1 MSSPL
6 PSFFRRPT
14 SVFSAL
20 LLGGLSLAAWCYS
33 TQRGPGDFVAFDR
46 WQTCA
51 IVLPERPTPEEERAA
66 RLIQHTLAKASGR
79 FPAAFPVRRGASWWS
94 GPAITLAGKGEK
106 NGHKLEER
114 VTYAISRTGMTITAH
129 PEEAIEAAAAWFL
142 ERTLEARW
150 FMPGELGEQVASQ
163 RSLRLPF
170 AGAEQTP
177 SYVSRNLRLGTGEA
191 ESAWWRR
198 NRMHNR
204 FEHRHAMDTLFKAGD
219 LRQNPEFGPLIN
231 GRRLRVPPPDG
242 NWQPNIASP
251 AAAEHAAAV
260 LRRRPAFS
268 SAIGMNDSVRYD
280 QSEETRRQLGEPRWF
295 RLRPDFS
302 PLVFRFVNEVA
313 RRVPDRYLGAYAYH
327 WTEDTPP
334 FPVERN
340 VVPYLTADR
349 SEWFDPRFA
358 EEDKALIRRWVASGA
373 EIVGLYDYYY
383 GAPFLVPRPT
393 LYAVKQSIPFAREA
407 GVKAFYAEIFPNWAL
422 DGPKAWLAAQLL
434 WDSTQDPEKLL
445 DIYYREFWREAA
457 EPMREFHALCDK
469 QWLNQP
475 KPSYWIKYYRDD
487 HQYLLFPP
495 AVRAQLRG
503 LLDRAL
509 AVATTERTRQ
519 RVRFAAAG
527 FAVTEAFC
535 TWNETRDRLSRAALA
550 PVVDQGELAALI
562 TQYGLHLDLLRET
575 HARVQ
580 REHPLA
586 VSAEL
591 APAYLRND
599 PRPRAEWRLAF
610 PAAKDGEH
618 RADEGSLGGELLADP
633 ELAGVTAG
641 PTEGFFDLEWVR
653 AGAWRGHGE
662 PYQTRRVSLGARAAE
677 GGEGR
682 TAQRVLVMRGCKQET
697 FSQFAPGRAGADYLA
712 RVRVRGQVSPGNN
725 TFLILNFQDAQ
736 RRSLG
741 MGIVDRLPVGRYDG
755 EVELLVRSTAPAGTA
770 WVGVGVRALNQVGED
785 FAEFAGFSLREVK

>member
-1 MSSPL
+1 MSSSL
-6 PSFFRRPT
+6 PSVFRRPP
-14 SVFSAL
+14 SAFSAV
-20 LLGGLSLAAWCYS
+20 LLGGLLLAAWRYS
-33 TQRGPGDFVAFDR
+33 TQRGPGDFVVFDC

-51 IVLPERPTPEEERAA
+51 IVLPERPTQEEERAA
-66 RLIQHTLAKASGR
+66 RLIQHTLAKAAGR
-79 FPAAFPVRRGASWWS
+79 PPEAFPIRRGAAWWS
-94 GPAITLAGKGEK
+94 GPTIALAGKTETTGP
-106 NGHKLEER
+106 KLEEH
-114 VTYAISRTGMTITAH
+114 VSYAATGARLELVAY
-129 PEEAIEAAAAWFL
+129 PADAIVAAAAWFL
-142 ERTLEARW
+142 EKSVGARW
-150 FMPGELGEQVASQ
+150 FMPGQLGEQVSLR

-170 AGAEQTP
+170 AEAEQAP
-177 SYVSRNLRLGTGEA
+177 SYISRHMWLGTT
-191 ESAWWRR
+191 ESTTQAWWR
-198 NRMHNR
+198 HNR
-204 FEHRHAMDTLFKAGD
+204 LRQWVEHGHAMNALFKTED
-219 LRQNPEFGPLIN
+219 LKHLPELAPLIN
-231 GRRLRVPPPDG
+231 GWRMRDLPPHG
-242 NWQPNIASP
+242 NWQPNVASP
-251 AAAEHAAAV
+251 AAAGHAAAV

-393 LYAVKQSIPFAREA
+393 LYAVKQTIPFAREA
-407 GVKAFYAEIFPNWAL
+407 GVRAFFAELASNWAL
-422 DGPKAWLAAQLL
+422 DGPKAWLTAQLL

-445 DIYYREFWREAA
+445 GIYYREFWREAA
-457 EPMREFHALCDK
+457 EPMREFHALCDE

-487 HQYLLFPP
+487 HQYLLFPS

-591 APAYLRND
+591 APAYLRTD

-618 RADEGSLGGELLADP
+618 RAGEGGLGGELLADP
-633 ELAGVTAG
+633 ELDGVTVG

-653 AGAWRGHGE
+653 RGPWRGHGE

-682 TAQRVLVMRGCKQET
+682 TALVMRGCKQET

-736 RRSLG
+736 RQSLG
-741 MGIVDRLPVGRYDG
+741 VGFVDRLPVGRYDG